1 MCGLLRACRD
11 LLLERRQGDV
21 GDVEVL
27 RDDKRKRKKVS
38 KEAPR
43 RSKRD
48 LATRKETYE

>member
-1 MCGLLRACRD
+1 M
-11 LLLERRQGDV
+11 ERRQGDV